1 MAGSSSSFHYQA
13 YEIYLKKA
21 GECEAGGQKE
31 KARKLYLNAC
41 EALLHVAQSNS
52 GEVRRAQLN
61 HADSLMKK
69 ANSLI
74 TGDSKSPASK
84 EKHGDSKSLRPTED
98 QKEDGLKIYTPA
110 SVPNVSFYDIAGL
123 ENVKKEVRERIIQP
137 MKNPELYLKFRIR
150 PGGGILM
157 FGLPGT
163 GKTMIARAI
172 AHEVQ
177 APFFHVRCSD
187 IKEKWLGASEN
198 NIKKL
203 FETAKEEKSAVLFFD
218 EFDGLGSSADDS
230 SGSMKG
236 ILAEL
241 KSQMDGFDK
250 DDGTAV
256 LLLAATNHPWD
267 IEAAFLRSGRFS
279 KMIYIPLPDEDTR
292 EYLIRR
298 QFDGVPVD
306 QDISAK
312 WMAGLAE
319 GFSGADIVEFCYQCK
334 IMAANRSND
343 RNDICNVSEEDIK
356 NVSSGFRTTVLKSD
370 VDAMKRFMLKNNFSI
385 PEFM

>member
-1 MAGSSSSFHYQA
+1 MTGSSGSFHYQA

-21 GECEAGGQKE
+21 GECEACGQRE

-41 EALLHVAQSNS
+41 EALLHVAQGNA
-52 GEVRRAQLN
+52 GEVRRAQLAR
-61 HADSLMKK
+61 ADMLMKK
-69 ANSLI
+69 AGSLLGSEANNPAKEKRGE
-74 TGDSKSPASK
+74 TGANKPSDDPKEDDSKM
-84 EKHGDSKSLRPTED
+84 
-98 QKEDGLKIYTPA
+98 YMPA
-110 SVPNVSFYDIAGL
+110 SVPNVSFDDIAGL
-123 ENVKKEVRERIIQP
+123 ENVKREVRERIIQP
-137 MKNPELYLKFRIR
+137 MNNPDLYLKFRIR

-187 IKEKWLGASEN
+187 IKEKWLGASES

-203 FETAKEEKSAVLFFD
+203 FETAKAEKTAVLFFD
-218 EFDGLGSSADDS
+218 EFDGLGSGADDL

-241 KSQMDGFDK
+241 KSQMDGFDR

-279 KMIYIPLPDEDTR
+279 KMIYIPLPDSGTR

-312 WMAGLAE
+312 WMAGLTE

-343 RNDICNVSEEDIK
+343 QKDISNVSREDILQ
-356 NVSSGFRTTVLKSD
+356 VSPGFRTTVRISD
-370 VDAMKRFMLKNNFSI
+370 LEAMKRFMQKNNFI
-385 PEFM
+385 VPETM